1 MSDLRPYH
9 DPTSF
14 NPTNPITYRPG
25 IGVVDQQGHTIA
37 SKIAA
42 SSSHS
47 RRSITG
53 LGLNSGPGSNVKGS
67 SMRNLIKINDYNE
80 GLKRDVYSDL
90 EFHEYFEIGNIT
102 ELLKSLVQS
111 FLKSYTKCLVAQ
123 PFEVGRLLLQVG
135 DFETK
140 MGKQLITLDEKNHKG
155 AANEDEEEEEEDEE
169 ESDLKYFESKK
180 DALTDHK
187 KTRVIRSPRSQS
199 QTHKKSKSQTQREFK
214 LTKNKKDQQFLTPVS
229 LNTIDVI
236 SSLLST
242 EGLRGLWRASNITFI
257 YGALSS
263 TMEAWIT
270 GFISPFLQIPDPFF
284 VDAVHSNDPL
294 TTLILSVTASVIT
307 GLLLAP
313 LDLIRT
319 RLIVTKIQHSERS
332 IRKTISR
339 LNYHTVPI
347 SLVIPVTMNS
357 LASQLFKR
365 VTPYLLFVHCGI
377 DSIASPFTYSVL
389 SLISSILELFVKLPI
404 ETLLRR
410 AQVNYLLKDSRI
422 SSNALKITE
431 PESRLVVKFA
441 GYSGIF
447 TTLYDIY
454 YGSGENSGVEAIW
467 RGWRVGLLNVVA
479 EWGLGVLRS
488 SEDDLSF
495 QEEKF

>member
-14 NPTNPITYRPG
+14 SPTNPITYRPG
-25 IGVVDQQGHTIA
+25 IGVVDQQGNTIA
-37 SKIAA
+37 SKIAN
-42 SSSHS
+42 SSHS
-47 RRSITG
+47 RRSISG
-53 LGLNSGPGSNVKGS
+53 LGLSSGPGSTRGS

-90 EFHEYFEIGNIT
+90 EFMEYFETGNIV
-102 ELLKSLVQS
+102 ELLKSMINSLVRGYS
-111 FLKSYTKCLVAQ
+111 KCLIAQ

-140 MGKQLITLDEKNHKG
+140 MGNLIKEQEERKRESG
-155 AANEDEEEEEEDEE
+155 ASEDEEEEE
-169 ESDLKYFESKK
+169 LNYFESKDK
-180 DALTDHK
+180 DTEEPQYR
-187 KTRVIRSPRSQS
+187 KTRVIRAPSVS
-199 QTHKKSKSQTQREFK
+199 HKKSKPQATQKELK
-214 LTKNKKDQQFLTPVS
+214 LTKKNTQSKYLTPVT

-236 SSLLST
+236 SALLSS
-242 EGLRGLWRASNITFI
+242 EGMRGLWRASNVTFV

-263 TMEAWIT
+263 TLEAWIT

-284 VDAVHSNDPL
+284 VDVVHSNDPL
-294 TTLILSVTASVIT
+294 TTLLLSLSATVIT

-319 RLIVTKIQHSERS
+319 RLIVTKIGSSERS

-339 LNYHTVPI
+339 LNYYTVPI
-347 SLVIPVTMNS
+347 SLVVPVTMNT
-357 LASQLFKR
+357 LASQVFKK

-377 DSIASPFTYSVL
+377 DAIASPVTYSICSLL
-389 SLISSILELFVKLPI
+389 SSVMELFVKLPI
-404 ETLLRR
+404 ETILRR
-410 AQVNYLLKDSRI
+410 AQVHYLVKDAEI
-422 SSNALKITE
+422 SSNALKIQD
-431 PESRLVVKFA
+431 SDSKLVVKFA

-447 TTLYDIY
+447 TTLYDAY
-454 YGSGENSGVEAIW
+454 FNKGENSGVEAIW

-479 EWGLGVLRS
+479 EWGLGVIRS
-488 SEDDLSF
+488 SEDVLNS